1 MHIIYKVS
9 TGEPR
14 IMVTSLSMAEA
25 NLEEGEA
32 HLLTVSEDIPFENI
46 LVIDGQ
52 VTPKDIP
59 AFDPVAA
66 ARHLRGGLL
75 TDTDWTQA
83 VDSPLSVETKLS
95 WKEYREELRD
105 FPAMIAALFEQE
117 PDKVSSIYL
126 VEELVPVLPT

>member
-52 VTPKDIP
+52 VTPKDTP

-75 TDTDWTQA
+75 TDSDWTQA
-83 VDSPLSVETKLS
+83 ADSPLSVETKLS

-105 FPAMIAALFEQE
+105 FPAMITALFEQE
-117 PDKVSSIYL
+117 PEKVSSIYL

>member
-66 ARHLRGGLL
+66 SRHLRGGLL
-75 TDTDWTQA
+75 TDSDWTQA

-105 FPAMIAALFEQE
+105 FPA
-117 PDKVSSIYL
+117 
-126 VEELVPVLPT
+126 